1 MSYLYLAI
9 AIACE
14 VIATSA
20 LKTSQGFTVPIPSI
34 ITVVGYAV
42 AFYLLSLTLKTIP
55 IGIAYAIWSGAGIIL
70 ISAIGWIFY
79 KQHLDL
85 AACIGLALMIAGIV
99 IINVFSKNT
108 ANSNIRCDSLKS
120 LMIINKLSKFL

>member
-20 LKTSQGFTVPIPSI
+20 LKASQGFTVPIPSI

-42 AFYLLSLTLKTIP
+42 AFYLTRIADKKLT
-55 IGIAYAIWSGAGIIL
+55 
-70 ISAIGWIFY
+70 
-79 KQHLDL
+79 
-85 AACIGLALMIAGIV
+85 
-99 IINVFSKNT
+99 
-108 ANSNIRCDSLKS
+108 
-120 LMIINKLSKFL
+120 

>member
-1 MSYLYLAI
+1 MKNWIFLCVAI
-9 AIACE
+9 IAE

-20 LKTSQGFTVPIPSI
+20 LKSSEGFSKPIASVIVVLGFI
-34 ITVVGYAV
+34 I
-42 AFYLLSLTLKTIP
+42 AFYCLSLTLKTIP
-55 IGIAYAIWSGAGIIL
+55 VGIAYAIWSGAGIIL

-108 ANSNIRCDSLKS
+108 HL
-120 LMIINKLSKFL
+120 

>member
-1 MSYLYLAI
+1 MYW
-9 AIACE
+9 
-14 VIATSA
+14 
-20 LKTSQGFTVPIPSI
+20 
-34 ITVVGYAV
+34 
-42 AFYLLSLTLKTIP
+42 FYNDLTISLTLKTIP

-79 KQHLDL
+79 KQQLDL

-108 ANSNIRCDSLKS
+108 HL
-120 LMIINKLSKFL
+120 

>member
-14 VIATSA
+14 VVATSA
-20 LKTSQGFTVPIPSI
+20 LKASQGFTVPIPSI

-108 ANSNIRCDSLKS
+108 HL
-120 LMIINKLSKFL
+120 

>member
-20 LKTSQGFTVPIPSI
+20 LKASQGFTVPIPSI

-70 ISAIGWIFY
+70 GAVVDKVKYPS
-79 KQHLDL
+79 
-85 AACIGLALMIAGIV
+85 
-99 IINVFSKNT
+99 
-108 ANSNIRCDSLKS
+108 
-120 LMIINKLSKFL
+120 

>member
-1 MSYLYLAI
+1 MSRFYCSNSVYYYGCGL
-9 AIACE
+9 C
-14 VIATSA
+14 SC
-20 LKTSQGFTVPIPSI
+20 
-34 ITVVGYAV
+34 
-42 AFYLLSLTLKTIP
+42 FYLLSLTLKTIP

-99 IINVFSKNT
+99 IINVFFKNT
-108 ANSNIRCDSLKS
+108 HL
-120 LMIINKLSKFL
+120 

>member
-1 MSYLYLAI
+1 M
-9 AIACE
+9 
-14 VIATSA
+14 V
-20 LKTSQGFTVPIPSI
+20 FTFAR
-34 ITVVGYAV
+34 G
-42 AFYLLSLTLKTIP
+42 LLSLTLKTIP

-108 ANSNIRCDSLKS
+108 HL
-120 LMIINKLSKFL
+120 

>member
-20 LKTSQGFTVPIPSI
+20 LKASQGFTVPIPSI

-108 ANSNIRCDSLKS
+108 HLQNIIKS
-120 LMIINKLSKFL
+120 TPSTFLV

>member
-20 LKTSQGFTVPIPSI
+20 LKASQGFTVPIPSI
-34 ITVVGYAV
+34 VTVVGYAI
-42 AFYLLSLTLKTIP
+42 AFYLLSLTLK
-55 IGIAYAIWSGAGIIL
+55 AIWSGAGIIL

-85 AACIGLALMIAGIV
+85 AACIGLTLMIAGII

-108 ANSNIRCDSLKS
+108 HL
-120 LMIINKLSKFL
+120 

>member
-1 MSYLYLAI
+1 
-9 AIACE
+9 
-14 VIATSA
+14 
-20 LKTSQGFTVPIPSI
+20 
-34 ITVVGYAV
+34 
-42 AFYLLSLTLKTIP
+42 
-55 IGIAYAIWSGAGIIL
+55 YAIWSGAGIIL

-108 ANSNIRCDSLKS
+108 HL
-120 LMIINKLSKFL
+120 

>member
-1 MSYLYLAI
+1 M
-9 AIACE
+9 
-14 VIATSA
+14 
-20 LKTSQGFTVPIPSI
+20 Q
-34 ITVVGYAV
+34 
-42 AFYLLSLTLKTIP
+42 LLFIYYPDAKTIP

-85 AACIGLALMIAGIV
+85 AACIGLTLMIAGII

-108 ANSNIRCDSLKS
+108 HL
-120 LMIINKLSKFL
+120 

>member
-1 MSYLYLAI
+1 M
-9 AIACE
+9 
-14 VIATSA
+14 
-20 LKTSQGFTVPIPSI
+20 
-34 ITVVGYAV
+34 GYAV

-85 AACIGLALMIAGIV
+85 AACIGLAFLMIAGIV

-108 ANSNIRCDSLKS
+108 HL
-120 LMIINKLSKFL
+120 

>member
-1 MSYLYLAI
+1 MQLL
-9 AIACE
+9 
-14 VIATSA
+14 
-20 LKTSQGFTVPIPSI
+20 LFTVSDI
-34 ITVVGYAV
+34 
-42 AFYLLSLTLKTIP
+42 KTIP

-108 ANSNIRCDSLKS
+108 HL
-120 LMIINKLSKFL
+120 

>member
-1 MSYLYLAI
+1 MLREDS
-9 AIACE
+9 
-14 VIATSA
+14 VTSA
-20 LKTSQGFTVPIPSI
+20 LKASQCFALSQPPVYYYGCGSCSC
-34 ITVVGYAV
+34 
-42 AFYLLSLTLKTIP
+42 FYLLFFTLKTIP

-108 ANSNIRCDSLKS
+108 HL
-120 LMIINKLSKFL
+120 